1 MFSNYCLMANGLNV
15 AMTREHDPAF
25 VELFVKNQRRI
36 YGYILT
42 VVSDC
47 NEADDLFQQTS
58 MVLWEKSGEF
68 RPGADFVRWGCGI
81 AHNIIRNWRVKEG
94 RDRHCFSDE
103 MLARIAE
110 VRVEKS
116 EWLDGAL
123 AALGICM
130 EDLKP
135 VERELLNLC
144 YAGDDSIRQISIDLG
159 RTEGSVYQHLH
170 RIRAKLFDCIEGK
183 ARERASS

>member
-1 MFSNYCLMANGLNV
+1 
-15 AMTREHDPAF
+15 MTPEHDPSF

-36 YGYILT
+36 YGYIMT
-42 VVSDC
+42 VVPNC
-47 NEADDLFQQTS
+47 NEADDLSQQTS
-58 MVLWEKSGEF
+58 MVLWEKSDEF
-68 RPGADFVRWGCGI
+68 RSDADFVRWGCGI
-81 AHNIIRNWRVKEG
+81 AHNIIRNWRVKRG

-103 MLARIAE
+103 ILARIAA

-144 YAGDDSIRQISIDLG
+144 YSDGNSIRQISMDIG

-170 RIRAKLFDCIEGK
+170 RIRAKLFNCIEGK